1 MTSPF
6 PVPMRP
12 ILLPRI
18 ERKRRG
24 LGTEL
29 YSPTVQATQSAAVST
44 ASAIGSAVGGPLGGA
59 IASSIAEIGVAIS
72 DLWSG
77 CGNTCVE
84 ATDYANQTGDLLTQN
99 LQQYL
104 AAPVHY
110 ASLQQ
115 AALANFNSAWN
126 SLVQGCSNTAL
137 GSAGQNCISA
147 RQNGACVYKT
157 SPGGWTQVNGTWQ
170 YNYPGANGSGN
181 TCWNYF
187 VGFYD
192 PIANDPTVVA
202 DPGSVLSSVP
212 AFSSLLSDLG
222 ISSSATIFGLPVSDI
237 ILAGLALIALVFI
250 GGQL

>member
-6 PVPMRP
+6 PVPVRT
-12 ILLPRI
+12 ILLPRANQ
-18 ERKRRG
+18 RQSRG
-24 LGTEL
+24 VGALSSETNAIAQGVIGT
-29 YSPTVQATQSAAVST
+29 VAAIPGVGQI
-44 ASAIGSAVGGPLGGA
+44 AAAIG
-59 IASSIAEIGVAIS
+59 EIGLQLANIF
-72 DLWSG
+72 SG
-77 CGNTCVE
+77 CGQTCVASTE
-84 ATDYANQTGDLLTQN
+84 IANQVGDLLTQN
-99 LQQYL
+99 LQTYL

-115 AALANFNSAWN
+115 AALQNFDNAWAQLEQACGN
-126 SLVQGCSNTAL
+126 AAL
-137 GSAGQNCISA
+137 GQAGQNCITA

-170 YNYPGANGSGN
+170 YNYPGANGSGD

-222 ISSSATIFGLPVSDI
+222 ISSSATIFGLPVSDV

-250 GGQL
+250 GGHL